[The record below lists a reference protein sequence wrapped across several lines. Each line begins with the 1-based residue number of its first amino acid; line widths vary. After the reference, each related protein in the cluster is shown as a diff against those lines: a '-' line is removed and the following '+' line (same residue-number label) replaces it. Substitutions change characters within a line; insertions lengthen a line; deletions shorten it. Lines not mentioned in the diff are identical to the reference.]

1 MTTDSENHGTT
12 TGSRSHIRRP
22 QLALDE
28 MRQLK
33 WLLGGMLIL
42 LSVWTVFYLDVEA
55 WTLMGLT
62 TLAVAAGLVWPA
74 WPAHLPRIFHTL
86 AFPFIVAFFL
96 GDLWLKGE
104 MLPAMVRLDI
114 LLLLYRGISYR
125 QRRDDLQVI
134 VLGLFLIVVAGVLTV
149 SLTFA
154 VQILAFTGCALAFL
168 LVITLTDSVE
178 VKAPAKKGLKGL
190 ITWNAPETGLP
201 AWAAQVDWRRL
212 GRRLRAVAD
221 WRVLVLG
228 GILFAGVV
236 GVSALLFLA
245 IPRFQMDN
253 SLFLERFISKKAR
266 SGFNDTIR
274 FGDVS
279 EIQQDTSVALSVD
292 VSDPKEVPAA
302 PYWRMLVLD
311 EYREGGFRLSSRM
324 SREGFA
330 RERTG
335 TALRGEARPKLSQQA
350 QWTFYLESGVSRYL
364 PLLGRFE
371 QLRFREVQNFRPSAE
386 LGLVLLRAEP
396 ATMTAYR
403 VEGMDFSESLPDP
416 IFAERWKA
424 RGAAETSAGA
434 GGRGEGLM
442 QRRLE
447 LSLSDR
453 AALARAVVE
462 MMRSS
467 ASAKA
472 SVEKGGTPAAS
483 GSAGAAEFERAA
495 SAWLTNNH
503 GYTLSPKIPGGAGD
517 PLVRWTVSKE
527 PGHCELFAGAM
538 VMLAREAGFAARVVI
553 GFRGGSWNGYSS
565 NFTVRNSDAHAWAEI
580 WDAGRGAWLRADAL
594 APAGAV
600 EAAAKGG
607 EAAIA
612 GRLDRSWT
620 ARFDSLRVFW
630 YRRIVNFDA
639 RSQVETLQAV
649 KAATETTGKRVRA
662 SLERAVAEL
671 KAWLAGPW
679 DVRRVAGV
687 FGVVAVLVGA
697 GWAGWNFRFWMRDF
711 RWGRGERKVDP
722 VRREAGRLLVRL
734 REQSGGAGRV
744 ASGERAEVATVR
756 AELERLRFGART
768 TWTHPEGVLRRARG
782 MVRARQKAD

>member
-1 MTTDSENHGTT
+1 M
-12 TGSRSHIRRP
+12 
-22 QLALDE
+22 ALDE

-42 LSVWTVFYLDVEA
+42 LSVWTVFYLDVDA

-62 TLAVAAGLVWPA
+62 TLSVLAGLVWPA
-74 WPAHLPRIFHTL
+74 WPARLPRIFHTL
-86 AFPFIVAFFL
+86 AFPFIVMFFI

-178 VKAPAKKGLKGL
+178 VKATAEAKKGLRGL

-201 AWAAQVDWRRL
+201 AWAERVDWRRL

-266 SGFNDTIR
+266 SGFNDTIK

-292 VSDPKEVPAA
+292 VSDPKQVPAA

-311 EYREGGFRLSSRM
+311 DYRDGGFRLSPRM
-324 SREGFA
+324 SKEVFA

-335 TALRGEARPKLSQQA
+335 TALRGEARPKLGLQA
-350 QWTFYLESGVSRYL
+350 QWTFYMESGVSRYL
-364 PLLGRFE
+364 PLPGRFE

-386 LGLVLLRAEP
+386 LGVVALRAEP

-403 VEGMDFSESLPDP
+403 VEGMDFAEALPDP
-416 IFAERWKA
+416 IFAERWKSWS
-424 RGAAETSAGA
+424 ESAA
-434 GGRGEGLM
+434 GGRAEGLM

-447 LSLSDR
+447 LNAADR
-453 AALARAVVE
+453 GALARVLAQIGVGKRPE
-462 MMRSS
+462 
-467 ASAKA
+467 
-472 SVEKGGTPAAS
+472 
-483 GSAGAAEFERAA
+483 EFSRAA
-495 SAWLTNNH
+495 SAWLTSNH
-503 GYTLSPKIPGGAGD
+503 GYSLSPKIPGGAGD
-517 PLVRWTVSKE
+517 ALVRWTASRE
-527 PGHCELFAGAM
+527 AGHCELFSGAM
-538 VMLAREAGFAARVVI
+538 VVLAREAGFAARVVI
-553 GFRGGSWNGYSS
+553 GFRGGSWNGYSN

-594 APAGAV
+594 APAATAAD
-600 EAAAKGG
+600 AAAAGDG
-607 EAAIA
+607 AIA
-612 GRLDRSWT
+612 RRLDRSWT

-630 YRRIVNFDA
+630 YRRIVSFDA

-649 KAATETTGKRVRA
+649 KAATETTGKRLRE
-662 SLERAVAEL
+662 SLERAVAAL

-679 DVRRVAGV
+679 DARRVAGLS
-687 FGVVAVLVGA
+687 GVIAGLVGA
-697 GWAGWNFRFWMRDF
+697 GWAMRNFRFWMRDF
-711 RWGRGERKVDP
+711 RWGRGGRKVDP
-722 VRREAGRLLVRL
+722 VRREAGRLLARL
-734 REQSGGAGRV
+734 REPLSDGA
-744 ASGERAEVATVR
+744 RAAAGAAEEESVR
-756 AELERLRFGART
+756 LELERLRFGPQA
-768 TWTHPEGVLRRARG
+768 TWTQPEAVLRRARG
-782 MVRARQKAD
+782 ALKTRRRERVSRS